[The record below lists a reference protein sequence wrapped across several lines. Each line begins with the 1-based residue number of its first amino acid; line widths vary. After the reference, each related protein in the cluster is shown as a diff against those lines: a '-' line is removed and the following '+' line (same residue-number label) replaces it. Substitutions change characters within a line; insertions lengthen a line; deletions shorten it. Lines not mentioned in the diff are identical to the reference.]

1 MFSAAASNQYAR
13 LPSIISRQFDNAE
26 KSSNSWIA
34 IYDYAAAFD
43 DELSLKF
50 GQSIEIVSRDSAI
63 SGDDGWW
70 VGKCGN
76 KIGVFPRN
84 YIAPLTK
91 QLIQF
96 LQSNPSYNELNTGA
110 GFNFDNSSKA
120 TVQNAL
126 FSNLRQIDFNQ
137 LSLQEFIG
145 AGGFGKVYHGYFDDQ
160 EVAIKAA
167 KINSNEDLSEITN
180 NVLAEARNFS
190 LLDHKNIIGLIG
202 VCLQEPNLCI
212 VLEYAKGGPLNRC
225 LAGRQLPPSVLV
237 NWAQQIAEGMH
248 YLHFEAAIHLV
259 HRDLKSS
266 NGWYIF
272 IYKLFKFAL
281 F

>member
-1 MFSAAASNQYAR
+1 MFSAAASNHYAR
-13 LPSIISRQFDNAE
+13 LSSFINHQFDE
-26 KSSNSWIA
+26 KSNKFCIA
-34 IYDYAAAFD
+34 IYDYDAAQD

-50 GQSIEIVSRDSAI
+50 GQSIEILFTDSAI

-76 KIGVFPRN
+76 KVGVFPRN
-84 YIAPLTK
+84 YVSPLTK
-91 QLIQF
+91 QLDLF
-96 LQSNPSYNELNTGA
+96 LRSNASYSELNA
-110 GFNFDNSSKA
+110 EAASNFGNSSNA
-120 TVQNAL
+120 IGQNSL
-126 FSNLRQIDFNQ
+126 FTNLRQIDFAQ

-145 AGGFGKVYHGYFDDQ
+145 AGGFGKVYHGYFNDQ

-167 KINSNEDLSEITN
+167 KINSNDDLSEITN
-180 NVLAEARNFS
+180 NVLSEARNFS

-202 VCLQEPNLCI
+202 VCLEEPNLCI

-248 YLHFEAAIHLV
+248 YLHFEAPIHLV

-266 NGWYIF
+266 NGR
-272 IYKLFKFAL
+272 
-281 F
+281 